1 MKRITLVLSILCAAY
16 IAQAQ
21 LSGGAKAGLN
31 LAQMYGKA
39 EGESETTDMV
49 VGFQFGGYLNY
60 KISETFIFQPELVFS
75 RLGGKES
82 EYDPDFQEE
91 IDVKFKLDYL
101 TLPLNFKFQVNEN
114 FGLLV
119 GPQIGF
125 MVGAKAKVDF
135 FGTSVEADVK
145 DQFKGI
151 DFGANVG
158 LSYTIN
164 KLSFDARYYLGLS
177 NIGDFDEDIGDGKI
191 MNRAIQLSVYY
202 QLFSK

>member
-1 MKRITLVLSILCAAY
+1 MKRITLVLVILCSAY
-16 IAQAQ
+16 LSFAQ
-21 LSGGAKAGLN
+21 LSGGAKAGIN
-31 LAQMYGKA
+31 LASMYFK
-39 EGESETTDMV
+39 SDDQTETTDMV
-49 VGFQFGGYLNY
+49 IGFQLGGYLNY

-82 EYDPDFQEE
+82 EYDPNSQEE
-91 IDVKFKLDYL
+91 IDVQFKLNYL
-101 TLPLNFKFQVNEN
+101 AVPLNFKFQVNEN

-135 FGTSVEADVK
+135 FGSSVEVDVK

-151 DFGANVG
+151 DFGGNIG

-164 KLSFDARYYLGLS
+164 KLGFDARYYLGFS

>member
-1 MKRITLVLSILCAAY
+1 MKRIALVLSILCSSY
-16 IAQAQ
+16 VAQAQ
-21 LSGGAKAGLN
+21 LSGGAKAGVN
-31 LAQMYGKA
+31 LASMQFK
-39 EGESETTDMV
+39 SDDQTETTDMV
-49 VGFQFGGYLNY
+49 VGFQFGGYLNH
-60 KISETFIFQPELVFS
+60 KISVTFIFQPELVFT

-82 EYDPDFQEE
+82 EYDPNTQEE
-91 IDVKFKLDYL
+91 VDVQFKLDYL
-101 TLPLNFKFQVNEN
+101 SLPLNFKFQVNEN

-164 KLSFDARYYLGLS
+164 KLGFDARYYLGLS

-191 MNRAIQLSVYY
+191 MNRAIQLSVFY

>member
-1 MKRITLVLSILCAAY
+1 
-16 IAQAQ
+16 
-21 LSGGAKAGLN
+21 
-31 LAQMYGKA
+31 
-39 EGESETTDMV
+39 
-49 VGFQFGGYLNY
+49 
-60 KISETFIFQPELVFS
+60 VFS

-82 EYDPDFQEE
+82 EYDPDLQEE
-91 IDVKFKLDYL
+91 IDVQFKLDYL
-101 TLPLNFKFQVNEN
+101 AVPLNFKFQVNEN
-114 FGLLV
+114 FGFLV

-125 MVGAKAKVDF
+125 LVGAKTKLDF
-135 FGTSVEADVK
+135 FGNSIEVDIK

-164 KLSFDARYYLGLS
+164 KLGFDARYYLGLS

-191 MNRAIQLSVYY
+191 MNRAIQLSVFY

>member
-1 MKRITLVLSILCAAY
+1 MKRILTLITLFFFSFVTY
-16 IAQAQ
+16 AQ
-21 LSGGAKAGLN
+21 LTGGAKVGLN
-31 LAQMYGKA
+31 LAQLYGKA
-39 EGESETTDMV
+39 EGESDASDMA
-49 VGFQFGGYLNY
+49 VGFQFGGYLNH

-82 EYDPDFQEE
+82 DYDPNSQEE
-91 IDVKFKLDYL
+91 IDVQFKLNYL
-101 TLPLNFKFQVNEN
+101 ALPLSLKFQVNEN

-125 MVGAKAKVDF
+125 LVGAKAKVDV

-164 KLSFDARYYLGLS
+164 KLGFDARYYLGLS
-177 NIGDFDEDIGDGKI
+177 NIGDFDEDIGDAKI
-191 MNRAIQLSVYY
+191 MNRAIQLSVFY